1 MRDDSGSNFLVDTD
15 VFVDHIRGA
24 RRVPR
29 IAGSYSVITRCEL
42 FAGDEK
48 EEPAVRGLLALHEQ
62 IGVDDAIAERA
73 GRMRRA
79 APGLRTPDALI
90 AATALEHDLELI
102 TRNSRDFAGIRGLR
116 LRDPATL

>member
-1 MRDDSGSNFLVDTD
+1 M
-15 VFVDHIRGA
+15 
-24 RRVPR
+24 
-29 IAGSYSVITRCEL
+29 ITRCEL

-102 TRNSRDFAGIRGLR
+102 TRKSRDFAGIRGLR